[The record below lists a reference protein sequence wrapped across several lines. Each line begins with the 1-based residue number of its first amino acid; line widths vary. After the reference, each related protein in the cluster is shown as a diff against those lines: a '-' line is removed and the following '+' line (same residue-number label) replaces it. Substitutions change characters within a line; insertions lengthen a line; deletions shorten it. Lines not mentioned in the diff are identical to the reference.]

1 MVETYGIAELAREF
15 EVTPRTI
22 RFYEAEGLLAP
33 LRDGQR
39 RIYGGR
45 DRTRLRLILRGRR
58 LGFPL
63 AEVREIVGLYDA
75 PTGEA
80 GQLAY
85 LLDRIA
91 ARKADL
97 EAKRRDIE
105 ASLDD
110 LDGVAANCRARL
122 AEMDNPGRRR
132 GAAGAPGTGGGHE
145 RANHGMAEGEMNVRN
160 PKQLGPRET
169 PVGHLET

>member
-1 MVETYGIAELAREF
+1 MTETFGIAEMSREF
-15 EVTPRTI
+15 GVTPRTI

-39 RIYGGR
+39 RIYRGR

-75 PTGEA
+75 PSGEA
-80 GQLAY
+80 GQLDS

-97 EAKRRDIE
+97 EDKRRDIE

-122 AEMDNPGRRR
+122 TELDKPGKARRRPRSARKGRR
-132 GAAGAPGTGGGHE
+132 
-145 RANHGMAEGEMNVRN
+145 
-160 PKQLGPRET
+160 Q
-169 PVGHLET
+169 

>member
-1 MVETYGIAELAREF
+1 MVETYGIAKLAREF

-122 AEMDNPGRRR
+122 AEMDNPGPAARR
-132 GAAGAPGTGGGHE
+132 GR
-145 RANHGMAEGEMNVRN
+145 RARHGRR
-160 PKQLGPRET
+160 P
-169 PVGHLET
+169 

>member
-1 MVETYGIAELAREF
+1 MTETYGIAEMAREF

-39 RIYGGR
+39 RIYRGR

-63 AEVREIVGLYDA
+63 AEVREIVDLYDA

-85 LLDRIA
+85 LLDKIA

-122 AEMDNPGRRR
+122 AELDTAPGAARR
-132 GAAGAPGTGGGHE
+132 GRAARGGT
-145 RANHGMAEGEMNVRN
+145 R
-160 PKQLGPRET
+160 P
-169 PVGHLET
+169 

>member
-1 MVETYGIAELAREF
+1 MTKTYGIAELAREF
-15 EVTPRTI
+15 GVTPRTI

-33 LRDGQR
+33 LRNGQR
-39 RIYGGR
+39 RIYRGR

-58 LGFPL
+58 LGFRL

-80 GQLAY
+80 GQLDY
-85 LLDRIA
+85 LLDKIA

-122 AEMDNPGRRR
+122 AELDNPARSTRPE
-132 GAAGAPGTGGGHE
+132 APVCGGGHE
-145 RANHGMAEGEMNVRN
+145 RRR
-160 PKQLGPRET
+160 P
-169 PVGHLET
+169 

>member
-1 MVETYGIAELAREF
+1 MSKTYGIAELAAEF

-33 LRDGQR
+33 LRDGR
-39 RIYGGR
+39 RRVYRGR

-58 LGFPL
+58 LGFSL

-80 GQLAY
+80 GQLTY
-85 LLDRIA
+85 LLAKIA

-110 LDGVAANCRARL
+110 LDRVAADCHARL
-122 AEMDNPGRRR
+122 AELDNPGR
-132 GAAGAPGTGGGHE
+132 AARLHGGN
-145 RANHGMAEGEMNVRN
+145 RS
-160 PKQLGPRET
+160 
-169 PVGHLET
+169 

>member
-1 MVETYGIAELAREF
+1 MSRTYGIAELAREF
-15 EVTPRTI
+15 GITARTI

-39 RIYGGR
+39 RIFRGR

-63 AEVREIVGLYDA
+63 SEVREIVDLYDA
-75 PTGEA
+75 PPGEA
-80 GQLAY
+80 GQLAF
-85 LLDRIA
+85 LLDKIA
-91 ARKADL
+91 ARKVDL
-97 EAKRRDIE
+97 EDKRRDIE

-122 AEMDNPGRRR
+122 AELDKPGKARRSPRGARKGRRR
-132 GAAGAPGTGGGHE
+132 
-145 RANHGMAEGEMNVRN
+145 
-160 PKQLGPRET
+160 
-169 PVGHLET
+169 

>member
-1 MVETYGIAELAREF
+1 MTQSYGIAEMAREF
-15 EVTPRTI
+15 EVTPRTL

-33 LRDGQR
+33 LRDGR
-39 RIYGGR
+39 RRVYLPR

-63 AEVREIVGLYDA
+63 AEVREIVGLYEA
-75 PTGEA
+75 PSGEA

-91 ARKADL
+91 TRRADL
-97 EAKRRDIE
+97 EAKRQDIE

-122 AEMDNPGRRR
+122 AELDRPGKARKRKR
-132 GAAGAPGTGGGHE
+132 T
-145 RANHGMAEGEMNVRN
+145 
-160 PKQLGPRET
+160 
-169 PVGHLET
+169 

>member
-1 MVETYGIAELAREF
+1 MTETFGIAEMSAEF
-15 EVTPRTI
+15 GVTPRTI

-39 RIYGGR
+39 RIFRGR

-85 LLDRIA
+85 LIDRIS

-97 EAKRRDIE
+97 EAKRQDIE

-122 AEMDNPGRRR
+122 EDLDGAGNARRR
-132 GAAGAPGTGGGHE
+132 ARGARKAK
-145 RANHGMAEGEMNVRN
+145 RR
-160 PKQLGPRET
+160 
-169 PVGHLET
+169 

>member
-1 MVETYGIAELAREF
+1 MTETFGIAEMSREF
-15 EVTPRTI
+15 GVTPRTI

-39 RIYGGR
+39 RIFRGR

-75 PTGEA
+75 PSGEA

-97 EAKRRDIE
+97 EDKRRDIE

-110 LDGVAANCRARL
+110 LDGVAADCRARL
-122 AEMDNPGRRR
+122 AELDGTGRSRRR
-132 GAAGAPGTGGGHE
+132 PRGA
-145 RANHGMAEGEMNVRN
+145 RKR
-160 PKQLGPRET
+160 KRQ
-169 PVGHLET
+169 